1 MKGPQQP
8 RGLGRSGAPAARAAV
23 AREGEGI
30 RRSRRLPRAVGAAPL
45 CSCCR
50 RRRSD
55 PAAVVPGAGAA
66 AGVEGRR
73 DPGAACG
80 GRAPRAPGGRPR
92 WEQTKPGADA
102 PQLLGRP
109 RGWALGR
116 KEKAPGRWS
125 GRWKRLGRPPKGRPG
140 SLLAGGMGGVPRTG
154 WGAALSEEPTRGSQA
169 AVG

>member
-1 MKGPQQP
+1 MFPEAGGGGGC
-8 RGLGRSGAPAARAAV
+8 RAPLLVLREAAV
-23 AREGEGI
+23 RPGGGG
-30 RRSRRLPRAVGAAPL
+30 SRGRG
-45 CSCCR
+45 C
-50 RRRSD
+50 
-55 PAAVVPGAGAA
+55 

-73 DPGAACG
+73 DPGAACDR
-80 GRAPRAPGGRPR
+80 RAPRAPGGRPR

-102 PQLLGRP
+102 PRLLGRP

-116 KEKAPGRWS
+116 EEKAPGRWS
-125 GRWKRLGRPPKGRPG
+125 GLWKRLGRPPKGPPG